1 MDGWS
6 KLIIKLNS
14 AQFGLNLPVGA
25 EFGNYEVG
33 EDDTNVGSVE
43 EQSLDKLN
51 ES

>member
-14 AQFGLNLPVGA
+14 AQFESNLPVGA
-25 EFGNYEVG
+25 ELGNFEVG
-33 EDDTNVGSVE
+33 EDDTNVVSVE
-43 EQSLDKLN
+43 EQSLDNLN